1 MRSTNV
7 MASSAPVAAGEADKQ
22 ALWPHR
28 DLLLQRQ
35 QQLLMRSAELRG
47 ELASELRAGW
57 RSVETPLDLLL
68 RLRSV
73 VVELRRRGRDLRA
86 RHPWLAASAVLWP
99 VLLHRVWRLVRRR
112 KAAAAKAA
120 ANKPGRLARLLLLVQ
135 WTRRAIKLWRLFERP
150 DARSRPPA

>member
-1 MRSTNV
+1 MRRTD
-7 MASSAPVAAGEADKQ
+7 SSASPAALAARVADSQE
-22 ALWPHR
+22 LWPHR
-28 DLLLQRQ
+28 ELLLQRQ
-35 QQLLMRSAELRG
+35 QQLLIRSAELRG

-73 VVELRRRGRDLRA
+73 VVELRRRGRELRA

-112 KAAAAKAA
+112 KAAAKAA
-120 ANKPGRLARLLLLVQ
+120 ADKPGRLARLLLLVQ
-135 WTRRAIKLWRLFERP
+135 WTRRAIKLWRLLERP
-150 DARSRPPA
+150 GARSRPPA

>member
-7 MASSAPVAAGEADKQ
+7 MASSAPVAASDADKQ

-35 QQLLMRSAELRG
+35 QQLLLRSAELRG

-57 RSVETPLDLLL
+57 RGVETPLDLVL
-68 RLRSV
+68 RVRSV
-73 VVELRRRGRDLRA
+73 VVELRRRGRELRA

-112 KAAAAKAA
+112 KAAAKAA
-120 ANKPGRLARLLLLVQ
+120 ADKPGRLARLLLLVQ
-135 WTRRAIKLWRLFERP
+135 WTRRAIKLWRLLERP
-150 DARSRPPA
+150 GARSRPPA